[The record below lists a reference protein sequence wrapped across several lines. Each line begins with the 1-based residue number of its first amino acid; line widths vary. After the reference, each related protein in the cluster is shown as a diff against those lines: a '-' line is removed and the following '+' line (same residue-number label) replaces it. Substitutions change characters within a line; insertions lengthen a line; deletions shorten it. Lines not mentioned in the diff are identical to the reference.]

1 MWFGIG
7 DVTPMVA
14 ATLIA
19 FPFLAQSVYE
29 GSKDIDSGLVEMSK
43 SFGVSRNRVARRV
56 VFQSVLPEWFGGI
69 RYAFA
74 IAWKITALAELVAA
88 ESGVG
93 FMIETQLQLLSLRGV
108 LAWTL
113 LFTALMM
120 LVEYAVFQPIERRM
134 FSWREDSSVAW
145 V

>member
-1 MWFGIG
+1 
-7 DVTPMVA
+7 VTPTVA

-19 FPFLAQSVYE
+19 FPFLTQNVYE
-29 GSKDIDSGLVEMSK
+29 GTKDIDSKLIEMSK
-43 SFGVSRNRVARRV
+43 SFDISRDRVVRRI
-56 VFQSVLPEWFGGI
+56 VFQSILPEWFGGI

-93 FMIETQLQLLSLRGV
+93 FMIEKQLQLLSLSGV
-108 LAWTL
+108 MAWTL

-120 LVEYAVFQPIERRM
+120 LVEYGVFQPIERWM
-134 FSWREDSSVAW
+134 FEWREDSAMAW